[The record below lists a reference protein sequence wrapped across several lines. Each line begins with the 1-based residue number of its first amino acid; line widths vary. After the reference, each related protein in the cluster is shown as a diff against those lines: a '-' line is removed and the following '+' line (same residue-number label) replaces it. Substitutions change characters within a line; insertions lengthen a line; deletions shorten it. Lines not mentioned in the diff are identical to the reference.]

1 MKVNVKV
8 EKEYTVDVNP
18 LEILNNY
25 FKENPYLFNVDTNL
39 IKGKSKSAK
48 LIMTKDGVKVLNT
61 LSYGYFGGH
70 YDEDPVT
77 EIIPVPEEYL
87 QEKIKLFEAYH
98 TLKAYMEGNDL

>member
-25 FKENPYLFNVDTNL
+25 IKENPYLFNVDANL
-39 IKGKSKSAK
+39 ITGKSKSAK
-48 LIMTKDGVKVLNT
+48 LIMTEDGVKVLNT

-70 YDEDPVT
+70 YESDDKT
-77 EIIPVPEEYL
+77 EIIPVPEDYP

-98 TLKAYMEGNDL
+98 TLKAYMEDNGL